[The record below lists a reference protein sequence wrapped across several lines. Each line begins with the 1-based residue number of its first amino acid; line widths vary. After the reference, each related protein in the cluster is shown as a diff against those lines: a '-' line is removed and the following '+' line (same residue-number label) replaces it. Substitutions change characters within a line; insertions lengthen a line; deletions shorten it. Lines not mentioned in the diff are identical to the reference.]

1 LQALHVYLTSVSM
14 KSARQFTRLQIPAPI
29 DINGVAG
36 RTFDVSEGGC
46 CAEVRASMRA
56 GMPVFG
62 RIALG
67 ARQFDFR
74 GEVVWSGGAP
84 GLRRVGIRFMGVEHA
99 WFQALQARPQAVLNV
114 S

>member
-1 LQALHVYLTSVSM
+1 M
-14 KSARQFTRLQIPAPI
+14 KSSRQFTRWQILVPI
-29 DINGVAG
+29 DINGVVG

-67 ARQFDFR
+67 AKQFDFR
-74 GEVVWSGGAP
+74 GEVVWSGSAP
-84 GLRRVGIRFMGVEHA
+84 GVRRVGIRFMGVEHA
-99 WFQALQARPQAVLNV
+99 WFEALPTHPQSVNV